1 MLYAMLR
8 QFGAKRMYIFVFFYF
23 KIKYSSDEKIDII
36 IHTLFLALFLGV
48 YHRAGGYL

>member
-1 MLYAMLR
+1 MLR

-36 IHTLFLALFLGV
+36 IHTLLLAIFLGV
-48 YHRAGGYL
+48 YHRAGGYI